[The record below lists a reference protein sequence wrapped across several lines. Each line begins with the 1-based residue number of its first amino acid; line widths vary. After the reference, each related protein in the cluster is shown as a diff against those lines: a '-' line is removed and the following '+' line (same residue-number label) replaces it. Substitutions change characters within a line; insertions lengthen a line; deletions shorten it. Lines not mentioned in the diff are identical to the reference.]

1 VSTPNPH
8 LTTDHAAVSVAA
20 MYIIAITF
28 VLMDALVLLVEG
40 VDGMPFGI
48 WGLLGSFLFIAAAVM
63 MAQYVK
69 RQPH

>member
-1 VSTPNPH
+1 MSSH
-8 LTTDHAAVSVAA
+8 FTTDHTAVSVVV

-28 VLMDALVLLVEG
+28 VLCDALVLLAKG
-40 VDGMPFGI
+40 LDAMPFGI
-48 WGLLGSFLFIAAAVM
+48 YGLIGSLVFIAAAFL

>member
-1 VSTPNPH
+1 MSSH
-8 LTTDHAAVSVAA
+8 FTTDHTAVSVHV

-28 VLMDALVLLVEG
+28 VLCDALVLLAKG
-40 VDGMPFGI
+40 LDAMPFGI
-48 WGLLGSFLFIAAAVM
+48 YGLLGSFVFIAAAVL

>member
-1 VSTPNPH
+1 VSSPNPH
-8 LTTDHAAVSVAA
+8 LTTDHTAVSVTV

-28 VLMDALVLLVEG
+28 VLMDALVLVAKG
-40 VDGMPFGI
+40 IDAMPFGI
-48 WGLLGSFLFIAAAVM
+48 WGLLGSFVFIVAALL